1 MMRGKADFHV
11 STLRGPGPAVIPG
24 EGHLEAGVRWSLL
37 CPQVWLG
44 EAGKD
49 GMMLLDTGV

>member
-1 MMRGKADFHV
+1 MRGKADFHV

-49 GMMLLDTGV
+49 GMMILDTGV